1 MGCINTP
8 LKKNVEWNCSEAA
21 VKMENPPPARIRPV
35 PAVSR
40 AIAILRLLS
49 RNDKSLGVNA
59 ISRELHLVPS
69 TCLHILRVLVQ
80 EEFLTVNPATRQYR
94 LEAGVLTIARE
105 FLVRDSFRSLI
116 QPGLD
121 SLCDKFGLTV
131 VGMQVT
137 RLSQVAIAVSRSRH
151 PVRIQVE
158 IGSTSPALIGAA
170 GRCVAAYGGYKRSE
184 LVRRFAPLRWYQ
196 APTQKQWLA
205 QVELTRKAGYSV
217 DEGNYFH
224 GLTAVA
230 VPILDER
237 GLISHAV
244 VTVGVSTQIAKIGT
258 AKLAAQ
264 MQKEVARLSRADTRS
279 VL

>member
-121 SLCDKFGLTV
+121 SLCDKFGLPSSAC
-131 VGMQVT
+131 
-137 RLSQVAIAVSRSRH
+137 R
-151 PVRIQVE
+151 
-158 IGSTSPALIGAA
+158 
-170 GRCVAAYGGYKRSE
+170 
-184 LVRRFAPLRWYQ
+184 
-196 APTQKQWLA
+196 
-205 QVELTRKAGYSV
+205 
-217 DEGNYFH
+217 
-224 GLTAVA
+224 
-230 VPILDER
+230 
-237 GLISHAV
+237 
-244 VTVGVSTQIAKIGT
+244 
-258 AKLAAQ
+258 
-264 MQKEVARLSRADTRS
+264 
-279 VL
+279 